1 MIVSENL
8 PSRGVRK
15 LASEPFRG
23 LRGRARRCRGHRTLW
38 ARPCSTRQATQAAH
52 SSTVHFKIV
61 RMFSKVLS
69 FKATSCIEEIL
80 MFKNVPMRRV
90 GKPPQTH
97 LGNFPARSPRIP
109 RPTKPCASTVYHSI
123 PVFSDQRL
131 ERGTRT
137 GGSKVSRNCFKSHS
151 FNLSSG
157 MAAIPV

>member
-1 MIVSENL
+1 MIVSEKF
-8 PSRGVRK
+8 PSRGIRK

-23 LRGRARRCRGHRTLW
+23 LLGRVRKCRGHRTLW

-61 RMFSKVLS
+61 RAFSKVPS
-69 FKATSCIEEIL
+69 FKDISCIEEIL
-80 MFKNVPMRRV
+80 MFKNVPMRMV
-90 GKPPQTH
+90 GKPPQTY
-97 LGNFPARSPRIP
+97 LGNLPARSPRIS

-131 ERGTRT
+131 ERGTRA
-137 GGSKVSRNCFKSHS
+137 GGSKVSRNCVKSHS
-151 FNLSSG
+151 FNFSSG